1 MRAAEEL
8 FTAGRFHEIKMDD
21 VAKRAGVGKGTIYR
35 YFSDKDDLFRQVAE
49 AGHEALC
56 VLVESSGGG
65 AAEFET
71 ALRQVCAAVGEFF
84 VRRSRVWQMMQTE
97 ERRLIRHRWHGRE
110 DWLRRRQRLLLAVA
124 GVLKRG
130 AAERRLRSDIPVESL
145 AAILLGMLRSGSI
158 PMGGGPTL
166 GSEQVLALFLRGAAR
181 SRGKEAAR

>member
-1 MRAAEEL
+1 
-8 FTAGRFHEIKMDD
+8 
-21 VAKRAGVGKGTIYR
+21 
-35 YFSDKDDLFRQVAE
+35 
-49 AGHEALC
+49 
-56 VLVESSGGG
+56 
-65 AAEFET
+65 
-71 ALRQVCAAVGEFF
+71 
-84 VRRSRVWQMMQTE
+84 MMQTE
-97 ERRLIRHRWHGRE
+97 ERRLIRHRGHGRE